1 MRIEAK
7 DAVAVVVDYQ
17 ERLMPVMYEKEKL
30 LKNTAILL
38 KGLKELDIP
47 IVVTQQYTKGL
58 GPTVKEIEDVL
69 GEYEPLEKIT
79 FSSFDTVKE
88 SIQGKKF
95 VIVCGIEAHICVLQT
110 LIDLKENGYVPVLV
124 EDCLSSRTLHNKQ
137 IALERAKQE
146 GVILTTYESILFEL
160 LEKAGTDT
168 FKKIQA
174 LIK

>member
-1 MRIEAK
+1 MRINAK
-7 DAVAVVVDYQ
+7 DTVAIVVDYQ
-17 ERLMPVMYEKEKL
+17 ERLMPVMYEKEEL

-38 KGLKELDIP
+38 NGLKELDIP

-58 GPTVKEIEDVL
+58 GPTVKEIEEVL
-69 GEYEPLEKIT
+69 GEYEPLEKIA
-79 FSSFDTVKE
+79 FSSFDTV
-88 SIQGKKF
+88 QGKKF

-110 LIDLKENGYVPVLV
+110 LIDLRENGYIPVLV